1 MKTLQKEY
9 KALKKMMHIATS
21 ATIKGEEHDFS
32 LVKKI
37 KFGLSFSKYFIM
49 NDSAKLK
56 SFVFYRNPTL

>member
-1 MKTLQKEY
+1 
-9 KALKKMMHIATS
+9 MMHIATS
-21 ATIKGEEHDFS
+21 ATIKEEEHDFS
-32 LVKKI
+32 LIKKI